1 MYANSTKKS
10 TKPQQ
15 SMISQHSYN
24 ARIGSYFQVRYENP
38 STYSYF
44 PVYPNDENYP
54 YSAIS
59 KEDAIK
65 TAQQYADDHK
75 GLTVWVTK
83 VIEEDIF
90 STFVE
95 IPAEISAETAESPAE
110 ISAESPV
117 ESPVESPAEAKEED
131 EYLNNRC
138 SALVGRTVTEVAKT
152 KSKMVIIQGGPGTG
166 KSYTASKLAKQIPG
180 AVIVSADDEFIRP
193 DGVYRFDGT
202 RIKEVHRTC
211 RKKTIDALKKGHV
224 VIVDNCNAAPGFVKP
239 YLSMTYSP
247 KVIVELHPKTIK
259 DALLYGS
266 RSIHDVPT
274 RSIKKCHYSVQR
286 IKATKTKLH
295 YISRE

>member
-95 IPAEISAETAESPAE
+95 IPAEISAE
-110 ISAESPV
+110 
-117 ESPVESPAEAKEED
+117 SPVESPAESPAEAKK
-131 EYLNNRC
+131 
-138 SALVGRTVTEVAKT
+138 RTNISTIGVVQL
-152 KSKMVIIQGGPGTG
+152 S
-166 KSYTASKLAKQIPG
+166 G
-180 AVIVSADDEFIRP
+180 ARLQRSQRP
-193 DGVYRFDGT
+193 SQ
-202 RIKEVHRTC
+202 KW
-211 RKKTIDALKKGHV
+211 L
-224 VIVDNCNAAPGFVKP
+224 
-239 YLSMTYSP
+239 
-247 KVIVELHPKTIK
+247 
-259 DALLYGS
+259 
-266 RSIHDVPT
+266 
-274 RSIKKCHYSVQR
+274 
-286 IKATKTKLH
+286 
-295 YISRE
+295 